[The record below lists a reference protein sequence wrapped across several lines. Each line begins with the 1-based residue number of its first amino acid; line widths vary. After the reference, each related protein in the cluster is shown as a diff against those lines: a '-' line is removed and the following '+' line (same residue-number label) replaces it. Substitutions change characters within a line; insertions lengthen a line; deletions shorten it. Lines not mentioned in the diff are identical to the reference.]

1 MGIVLKDLCGSFFL
15 ITVFLWLIQSLDA
28 QHTKWMMPVK
38 LDGEFS
44 FENMFNIVLCGED
57 KAVFR

>member
-1 MGIVLKDLCGSFFL
+1 MALASL

-38 LDGEFS
+38 LDGEFTS
-44 FENMFNIVLCGED
+44 ENMFNIVLCGEE